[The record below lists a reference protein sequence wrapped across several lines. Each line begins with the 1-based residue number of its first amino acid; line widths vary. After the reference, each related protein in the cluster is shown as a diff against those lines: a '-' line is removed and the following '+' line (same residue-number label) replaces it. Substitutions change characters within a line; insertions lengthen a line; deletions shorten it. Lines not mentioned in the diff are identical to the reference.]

1 MPPTYFIRLT
11 NEGTFTCE
19 IILPPNSPILSAE
32 GKPRRTKA
40 EAKQSA
46 AFVACLK
53 LRDKGYLDEY
63 LLPLNHSRVIP
74 KGANALLSIDNAKA
88 NTYLYRQKPSFWDV
102 TGKPLPERLYVTV
115 FGLVTPEPMGRPY
128 QPLCVITREPIP
140 AIPLLTVYADR
151 GGSSDVYAITLKSTL
166 ELTPNMLEKLN
177 EFTDRFFHDV
187 FAKTF
192 EITPDIPYWVFPIKH
207 VPITENSELEDIFD
221 NDLIN
226 LVMKHKQLL
235 WDESNPHDFFKD
247 RFLLHKIARS
257 RRFFT
262 EHAVAE
268 LTPQSEIPIGA
279 CTAPKSATIYDYS
292 YFERQR
298 GLDYPRPE
306 FTRQQPVLL
315 ASRVLHRINYLDP
328 PTERE
333 RITPLRAY
341 IVPSAFE
348 VSCVSINLFT
358 LPSCN

>member
-1 MPPTYFIRLT
+1 M
-11 NEGTFTCE
+11 
-19 IILPPNSPILSAE
+19 E
-32 GKPRRTKA
+32 GKPCRTKA

-46 AFVACLK
+46 AYVACLQ
-53 LRDKGYLDEY
+53 LRERDYLDEY
-63 LLPLNHSRVIP
+63 LLPRNHLRAIP

-88 NTYLYRQKPSFWDV
+88 NTYPYRQKPSFWDV
-102 TGKPLPERLYVTV
+102 AGKSLPERLYVTV
-115 FGLVTPEPMGRPY
+115 FGLVTPEPMERPY

-140 AIPLLTVYADR
+140 AIPLFTVYADR
-151 GGSSDVYAITLKSTL
+151 GGSSEVYAITLKSTL
-166 ELTPNMLEKLN
+166 ELTPNVLERLN
-177 EFTDRFFHDV
+177 RFTDRFFHDV

-207 VPITENSELEDIFD
+207 APITENSEPEDILD

-226 LVMKHKQLL
+226 LVMEHKELS
-235 WDESNPHDFFKD
+235 WDENTPHEFFNN
-247 RFLLHKIARS
+247 RFLLHKISRS

-292 YFERQR
+292 YFERQK

-306 FTRQQPVLL
+306 FTREQPVLL
-315 ASRVLHRINYLDP
+315 ASRVLHRINYLDSP
-328 PTERE
+328 PERE
-333 RITPLRAY
+333 KNTPLRAF

-348 VSCVSINLFT
+348 VSCVSINLLT